1 MSMVYLLHI
10 FNILKYVPILN
21 ALYLPEIFI
30 KHQEPQREVTLYS
43 ESKYRVKMPESQIKW
58 SLI

>member
-1 MSMVYLLHI
+1 M
-10 FNILKYVPILN
+10 PILN
-21 ALYLPEIFI
+21 VSYLPEIFI

-43 ESKYRVKMPESQIKW
+43 ESKYRVKMPEPQIKC